1 MNTAKVENIRNNI
14 IQFPGRQTVT
24 MTPDQLQA
32 LINQA
37 VVRALAGNNVQ
48 QTAEKKERRAPTPSP
63 YKTNGVKKAR
73 AAEPLY
79 DASQFEALADYFLN
93 NGGKHGKRN
102 YMMLVLGCTI
112 GNRGGDLLSAKLRD
126 VLNRDGTVRPYY
138 EVYEQ
143 KTGKFN
149 RNKIT
154 ATAQEAITMYI
165 SSLDNYTMDDYLIQS
180 QKGGQMSIQQMWRI
194 LNDAGKKIG
203 LTQNIGTHTLR
214 KTYGYTA
221 RMANDSDSVMDTLQ
235 AKFNHSD
242 QRITKTYL
250 TITQGEIDK
259 LADSVEQALMR

>member
-1 MNTAKVENIRNNI
+1 MNTARVENPNKI
-14 IQFPGRQTVT
+14 IQFPGQQVVT
-24 MTPDQLQA
+24 LTADQLQA
-32 LINQA
+32 LISQA
-37 VVRALAGNNVQ
+37 VTRAMANSVPEE
-48 QTAEKKERRAPTPSP
+48 TSVKKERRAPTASP

-79 DASQFEALADYFLN
+79 DASQFEALANYFLN

-102 YMMLVLGCTI
+102 YMMLVLGCTV
-112 GNRGGDLLSAKLRD
+112 GNRGGDLLQAKLKD
-126 VLNRDGTVRPYY
+126 VLNADGSVKNYY

-154 ATAQEAITMYI
+154 ATAKDAIVMYV
-165 SSLDNYTMDDYLIQS
+165 SSLDKYTMDDYLIQS

-242 QRITKTYL
+242 QRITKAYL
-250 TITQGEIDK
+250 TITQGEVDK
-259 LADSVEQALMR
+259 LADSVEKALMR